1 VTSAHDTMSILAALL
16 TGLLYVVPIVSI
28 ALAIYYF
35 MRKRRGLA
43 WLCTGIAA
51 VSLAP
56 LAVFLV
62 VYYDAA
68 TFPGKREAALAGLP
82 REPIAPA
89 TRPKSLMIEG
99 DIANAGRLIATG
111 ILDEILQLPDGR
123 AWPRKLRFTAR
134 HAESCIDDNTNG
146 AGFGETL
153 SAAMLARSAYMVC
166 PASTKLVEMPQEM
179 PPVTLQRDDYASL
192 AIREK
197 PGMQGYNF
205 TYRAWELRW
214 APSQG
219 GKLIAYDEILY
230 VERPVYYLDWQ
241 MGFYHGDGR
250 PFGERKDW
258 SSYEFIAKAFG
269 IDPAK
274 DIAFSATPEELTL
287 AASNLVA
294 RMNAGKG
301 GRGDALRL
309 LIGQWGDTPA
319 LRAGLNGLDP
329 KQAGSFVVESLAILA
344 NDAFD
349 AKRRELY
356 PKLHEFRDALTGLCP
371 AIPDPSLCEK
381 TVPEIEKRALEGAY
395 AAS

>member
-1 VTSAHDTMSILAALL
+1 MSILAALL
-16 TGLLYVVPIVSI
+16 TGLLYVLPVVSI

-35 MRKRRGLA
+35 MRRRRGFV
-43 WLCTGIAA
+43 WLWSGIAA
-51 VSLAP
+51 LSLAP
-56 LAVFLV
+56 LAVFLA
-62 VYYDAA
+62 VYYNAS
-68 TFPGKREAALAGLP
+68 TFPGKRETEIASLP
-82 REPIAPA
+82 REPIPQGA
-89 TRPKSLMIEG
+89 RPRSLMIEG

-111 ILDEILQLPDGR
+111 ILDEIVQLPDGR

-134 HAESCIDDNTNG
+134 HAESCIEENTNG

-166 PASTKLVEMPQEM
+166 SVSAKLVEMPQET
-179 PPVTLQRDDYASL
+179 PPVILQRDDYASL

-230 VERPVYYLDWQ
+230 VERPVYYIDWQ

-250 PFGERKDW
+250 PYGERKDW

-269 IDPAK
+269 IDPVK
-274 DIAFSATPEELTL
+274 DVAFSATPEELTL

-309 LIGQWGDTPA
+309 LLGQWGDTPA
-319 LRAGLNGLDP
+319 LRAGLSALDP
-329 KQAGSFVVESLAILA
+329 KMAGSFVADSLAILA
-344 NDAFD
+344 DGTLD

-356 PKLHEFRDALTGLCP
+356 PKLHEFRDALMGLCP

-381 TVPEIEKRALEGAY
+381 TLPEIEKRALEGAY